1 MQVKAIRTRI
11 FHENEDLLAF
21 ILKYVK
27 KLKENSVLVI
37 TSKIVALSEGRTFAY
52 KNKKTNKRQK
62 IALIKKESDFAI
74 KTKIVW
80 MTIKDC
86 MVLAN
91 AGIDESNAKN
101 KLILLPKDSFK
112 SAELLRKKLSQK
124 FRLRNLGVLITDS
137 RLMPLRAGAVGV
149 ALGYAGLSGIR
160 NYVGTKD
167 IFGKTLKISKTNIAD
182 SLATSAVLCMGEG
195 RERQPLAL
203 ITDAPVVFKNK
214 INKKELIIAPQKD
227 IYAPLFNK
235 IN

>member
-214 INKKELIIAPQKD
+214 INKKELIIDPKKD